1 MCFFHLYWAGL
12 LKGGDKTKLQEAVNQ
27 PLAIV
32 TYLAGQMREAPAGA
46 NRALGAGDQAG
57 VLCIADACG
66 RSFSAPLNVVVLL
79 SLVLSS
85 ALNSTVVVAGDTR
98 FSCSE
103 RFDGDHSQRVSLS
116 SLPLFSITNLL
127 VL

>member
-66 RSFSAPLNVVVLL
+66 R
-79 SLVLSS
+79 
-85 ALNSTVVVAGDTR
+85 DTR